1 MQNDLWILLNRAS
14 NGVGVAIIA
23 TRDNPYGPLTKW
35 FERKRY
41 KDPVGAAKQYKVAR
55 LIKDCIVDHEGAV
68 LVLENFD
75 GDVVTGEAPP
85 TRYD

>member
-1 MQNDLWILLNRAS
+1 MRNDLWILLNRAN
-14 NGVGVAIIA
+14 NGVGVAVIA
-23 TRDNPYGPLTKW
+23 TRDNPYGPLTVW
-35 FERKRY
+35 FEHKRY
-41 KDPVGAAKQYKVAR
+41 KDPVKTAGEYKVSR
-55 LIKDCIVDHEGAV
+55 LIKDCIVDYEGVV

>member
-1 MQNDLWILLNRAS
+1 MNDLWILLNRAS
-14 NGVGVAIIA
+14 NGVGVAVIA
-23 TRDNPYGPLTKW
+23 AQDNPYGPLAEW

-41 KDPVGAAKQYKVAR
+41 KDPVGAAQQYKVVRR
-55 LIKDCIVDHEGAV
+55 LENCTSHEGTIV
-68 LVLENFD
+68 VLENFD